1 MLRSICKQS
10 GESVESVVKKKKKAA
25 VFVCSRAYLRNY
37 TSDLRANF
45 CARYRRRHCFQITG
59 HMLLRRHA
67 HANTPAAS
75 YFGCV
80 VSWTTAGARLDEFIV
95 QAVSWA
101 EPAMHRCVVI
111 IRLHCSTMH

>member
-1 MLRSICKQS
+1 M
-10 GESVESVVKKKKKAA
+10 KKKKAA

-80 VSWTTAGARLDEFIV
+80 VSWTTAGAETRRV
-95 QAVSWA
+95 HRASGVMGGA
-101 EPAMHRCVVI
+101 CNEPLRCY
-111 IRLHCSTMH
+111 H